1 MKKGNEI
8 IPARGESFGRK
19 EIGPIRRNLDKP
31 NDEEKRL
38 NKKVK
43 NGKTDSFP
51 PGIPDSGSDGRNP
64 CIAKIIANDIC
75 T

>member
-1 MKKGNEI
+1 MKNGNEI
-8 IPARGESFGRK
+8 IPERWEFFGRK
-19 EIGPIRRNLDKP
+19 EIGPVRRNLDKP

-43 NGKTDSFP
+43 NGKMDSFA
-51 PGIPDSGSDGRNP
+51 PGYPDSGSDGRNP
-64 CIAKIIANDIC
+64 CIAKMIANDIC